1 MILQALHHYYRRLLD
16 ENRVVAQGF
25 QEKEIPFV
33 IVLDAKG
40 SFVDLED
47 TRSGEGRNRRARR
60 FIVPRE
66 VKRSGTNAWQSAN
79 LLWDNEGYLLGVSA
93 EDPAKAKKQHQSFRK
108 AVEEAFP
115 EPRDPGVEAVLG
127 FLRAGDFGAVF
138 VHPRWSD
145 VAEKGTNLTFRL
157 KGETAL
163 VCERPE
169 VRDHL
174 FGLATVD
181 PNTEERQTCLITGE
195 KDVPARFHALIKGV
209 RGTNTSGGNI
219 VSFNLPA
226 FRSHGKGQ
234 GDNAPVGRRAEF
246 AYTTALNTLLS
257 RDSRQKLLV
266 GDTTAV
272 FWAERRHMIESVFA
286 DFFGEPARGAPVQD
300 RKQIL
305 ALYRAPESGVRP
317 ELDPN
322 VRFYVLGLAPNA
334 ARIAVR
340 FWYAGTVGEVV
351 DNIEA
356 HFDDLEIVAPPK
368 WVPYLSIR
376 TLLRAIAIRGD
387 LDTVSPNLAGDTM
400 KAVLAGTGYPS
411 PLLAAAVR
419 RIRAEQSRKDSKTG
433 KLLPNV
439 TYPRAALIKAVLARD
454 TRLGGPFKLI
464 HGKEVGMSLDPDNT
478 NVGYRLGRLFA
489 ILEKAQEEANP
500 RINATIRD
508 RFYGSASSVPVAA
521 FPHLM
526 KLKNHHLAKLEN
538 RGRAVNLE
546 KLIGEI
552 VGGIADFPSHLSL
565 QDQGRFA
572 VGYYHQRQSLFG
584 N

>member
-1 MILQALHHYYRRLLD
+1 
-16 ENRVVAQGF
+16 
-25 QEKEIPFV
+25 
-33 IVLDAKG
+33 
-40 SFVDLED
+40 
-47 TRSGEGRNRRARR
+47 
-60 FIVPRE
+60 
-66 VKRSGTNAWQSAN
+66 
-79 LLWDNEGYLLGVSA
+79 
-93 EDPAKAKKQHQSFRK
+93 
-108 AVEEAFP
+108 
-115 EPRDPGVEAVLG
+115 
-127 FLRAGDFGAVF
+127 
-138 VHPRWSD
+138 
-145 VAEKGTNLTFRL
+145 
-157 KGETAL
+157 
-163 VCERPE
+163 
-169 VRDHL
+169 
-174 FGLATVD
+174 
-181 PNTEERQTCLITGE
+181 
-195 KDVPARFHALIKGV
+195 
-209 RGTNTSGGNI
+209 
-219 VSFNLPA
+219 
-226 FRSHGKGQ
+226 
-234 GDNAPVGRRAEF
+234 VGRRAEF
-246 AYTTALNTLLS
+246 AYTTALNTLLL

-266 GDTTAV
+266 GDATAV
-272 FWAERRHMIESVFA
+272 FWAERRHEIERVFA
-286 DFFGEPARGAPVQD
+286 DFFGEPAKGAPVQD
-300 RKQIL
+300 HKQIL

-317 ELDPN
+317 ELDPS

-351 DNIEA
+351 DNIGA

-376 TLLRAIAIRGD
+376 TLLRAIAIRDD

-411 PLLAAAVR
+411 PLLGAAVR

-454 TRLGGPFKLI
+454 TRLGGPFGLN
-464 HGKEVGMSLDPDNT
+464 HGKEVGMSLDPGNT

-489 ILEKAQEEANP
+489 VLEKVQEEASP

-552 VGGIADFPSHLSL
+552 VGDIVDFPSHLNL

-584 N
+584 H